1 MLLCRAESL
10 ALLREQEFD
19 VLVIGGGITGAG
31 VAFDAAARGL
41 RVALVEGRD
50 FVGGTSRWSTKLVH
64 GGIRYLPQFDIG
76 LVREALI
83 ERGRLLA
90 NAPLLV
96 EPLPFLLP
104 LYRFNRRP
112 LGIGW
117 LPQQSALQPLLIRAG
132 LLTYDLLAGRLNVGR
147 HRSVPSAR
155 IAEWAPL
162 VRTQDLLAAYSY
174 YDARTEDARLVFDV
188 LASAVEQGA
197 VVVNHA
203 PVIGF
208 EKAGGGLVAAWIR
221 DELANEEFAVR
232 ARVFVNATGIWGEEL
247 ERLTGEPPQVHI
259 APSKGVHLVLPIE
272 RVGLKDAA
280 IVLPETDD
288 GRLLFLVPYRPYGEV
303 AILGTTDTG
312 SGPLD
317 APVATDADIDY
328 LLDHANRY
336 LETTLTRADVIS
348 AYAGYRPLI
357 RRGLA
362 ETTARLSRSH
372 ELVEHA
378 NGLLSILGGKLT
390 TFRSMAEET
399 VDAVERGLGR
409 PIRHVTAQL
418 PLARRRDWKQV
429 VETVTARAREMGL
442 EAHVP
447 WLLRGY
453 GAAAHTVLD
462 IAAGDY
468 RLARPLVDGLPYLWA
483 EVVHACRYEQAC
495 HIDDVLERRTFVLF
509 LDWHHGL
516 RVAEQV
522 SELMAQELGWSAEQ
536 RQLEVERYR
545 RRVLQCCGA
554 EHGIATRLDSGSVS
568 LPWRT

>member
-1 MLLCRAESL
+1 MLLRRAESI
-10 ALLREQEFD
+10 ALLGEQEFD

-50 FVGGTSRWSTKLVH
+50 FAGGTSRWSTKLVH
-64 GGIRYLPQFDIG
+64 GGIRYLPQFEIR

-112 LGIGW
+112 LGISW
-117 LPQQSALQPLLIRAG
+117 LPRQAVLQVSLFRAG
-132 LLTYDLLAGRLNVGR
+132 LVAYDLFAGRLNIGR
-147 HRSVPSAR
+147 HRSVPRAQ
-155 IAEWAPL
+155 ITQWATSL
-162 VRTQDLLAAYSY
+162 RRQDLVAAYTY
-174 YDARTEDARLVFDV
+174 CDARTEDARLVLDV
-188 LASAVEQGA
+188 LASAVERGA
-197 VVVNHA
+197 VVANYARV
-203 PVIGF
+203 VGF
-208 EKAGGGLVAAWIR
+208 EKVGGRLVAAWVR
-221 DELANEEFAVR
+221 DELANEDLAVR
-232 ARVFVNATGIWGEEL
+232 AKVFVNATGIWGEES
-247 ERLTGEPPQVHI
+247 ERLTGEPPAVHI
-259 APSKGVHLVLPIE
+259 VPSKGVHLILPLE

-280 IVLPETDD
+280 VVLPETDD
-288 GRLLFLVPYRPYGEV
+288 GRLLFIVPYQPYGDV

-312 SGPLD
+312 SGPLES
-317 APVATDADIDY
+317 PVATDADIDY

-357 RRGLA
+357 RRGLV

-372 ELVEHA
+372 ELIEHA
-378 NGLLSILGGKLT
+378 NGLISILGGKLT
-390 TFRSMAEET
+390 TFRAMAEET
-399 VDAVERGLGR
+399 VDAVERRLGR
-409 PIRHVTAQL
+409 PIRHMTAQL

-442 EAHVP
+442 DAHVP

-453 GAAAHTVLD
+453 GAAAHAVLD
-462 IAAGDY
+462 IAAGDH
-468 RLARPLVDGLPYLWA
+468 RLAQAMVNGLPYLWA

-495 HIDDVLERRTFVLF
+495 HLDDVLERRTFMLF
-509 LDWHHGL
+509 SDWDHGL

-522 SELMAQELGWSAEQ
+522 SELMARELGWSAEQ
-536 RQLEVERYR
+536 RQREVERYR
-545 RRVLQCCGA
+545 LRVRQSCGA
-554 EHGIATRLDSGSVS
+554 EHGIATRLDSGPVS
-568 LPWRT
+568 LL